1 MIFTTLIEP
10 RELHAFM
17 LNQKVSGNRNI
28 IILDCSCSIADPE
41 LGIKLYAKE
50 HIPGAVLVDF
60 DRYVTGKVAQGTGR
74 HPMPD
79 RETFRQSMKY
89 FGIRPDRQVVLYDQG
104 GLGFATR
111 FWYELRWLGLENVC
125 VLDGGM
131 TAWKEENLP
140 VTDKP
145 TEPLKDGKIPELEP
159 LEVPVPME
167 TVQDNL
173 KTKEYLEVDARPA
186 LRFQGIGE
194 TIDHKAG
201 HIPGA
206 VNRPGSENFLPDGR
220 FKPAPV
226 LREEFLKLL
235 DGRAPDKVINSC
247 GSGVNASANLL
258 AELKRSF
265 LDPALKQ
272 INEKTPLLAKYSID
286 DSGKFLFSIID
297 KQNPV

>member
-28 IILDCSCSIADPE
+28 IILDCSCSIPDPE

-74 HPMPD
+74 HPMPG
-79 RETFRQSMKY
+79 RETFRQSMEY

-247 GSGVNASANLL
+247 GSCVNASANLFAMDL
-258 AELKRSF
+258 SGLYGSKLYVGSWS
-265 LDPALKQ
+265 Q
-272 INEKTPLLAKYSID
+272 WID
-286 DSGKFLFSIID
+286 DD
-297 KQNPV
+297 ANPVATGK

>member
-10 RELHAFM
+10 RELHTFM
-17 LNQKVSGNRNI
+17 LNQKVSGNSNI

-41 LGIKLYAKE
+41 LGLKLYVKE
-50 HIPGAVLVDF
+50 HISGAVLVDF
-60 DRYVTGKVAQGTGR
+60 DRYVTGKVAHGTGR

-79 RETFRQSMKY
+79 RETFRKSMEY

-104 GLGFATR
+104 ALGFATR

-125 VLDGGM
+125 VLDGGF
-131 TAWKEENLP
+131 TAWKKEKLP
-140 VTDKP
+140 VTDKL
-145 TEPLKDGKIPELEP
+145 TEPLKDGKIPKLEP
-159 LEVPVPME
+159 LEVPVPMK

-173 KTKEYLEVDARPA
+173 KTKEFLEVDARPA

-235 DGRAPDKVINSC
+235 DGRTPDKVINSC
-247 GSGVNASANLL
+247 GSGVNASANLFAMGL
-258 AELKRSF
+258 SGLYGSKLYVGSWS
-265 LDPALKQ
+265 Q
-272 INEKTPLLAKYSID
+272 WID
-286 DSGKFLFSIID
+286 DD
-297 KQNPV
+297 ANPVATGK

>member
-1 MIFTTLIEP
+1 
-10 RELHAFM
+10 M
-17 LNQKVSGNRNI
+17 LNQKVSGNSNI

-41 LGIKLYAKE
+41 LGLKLYVKE
-50 HIPGAVLVDF
+50 HISGAVLVDF
-60 DRYVTGKVAQGTGR
+60 DHYVTGKVAHGTGR

-79 RETFRQSMKY
+79 RETFRKSMEY

-104 GLGFATR
+104 ALGFATR

-125 VLDGGM
+125 VLDGGF
-131 TAWKEENLP
+131 TAWKKEKLP
-140 VTDKP
+140 VTDKL

-159 LEVPVPME
+159 LEVPVPMK

-173 KTKEYLEVDARPA
+173 KTKEFLEVDARPA

-235 DGRAPDKVINSC
+235 DGRTPDKVINSC
-247 GSGVNASANLL
+247 GSGVNASANLFAMDL
-258 AELKRSF
+258 SGLYGSKLYVGSWS
-265 LDPALKQ
+265 Q
-272 INEKTPLLAKYSID
+272 WID
-286 DSGKFLFSIID
+286 DD
-297 KQNPV
+297 ANPVATGK

>member
-1 MIFTTLIEP
+1 
-10 RELHAFM
+10 M
-17 LNQKVSGNRNI
+17 LNQKVSGNSNI

-41 LGIKLYAKE
+41 LGLKLYVKE
-50 HIPGAVLVDF
+50 HISGAVLVDF
-60 DRYVTGKVAQGTGR
+60 DRYVTGKVAHGTGR

-79 RETFRQSMKY
+79 RETFRKSMEY

-104 GLGFATR
+104 ALGFATR

-247 GSGVNASANLL
+247 GSGVNASANLFAMDL
-258 AELKRSF
+258 SGLYGSKLYVGSWS
-265 LDPALKQ
+265 Q
-272 INEKTPLLAKYSID
+272 WID
-286 DSGKFLFSIID
+286 DD
-297 KQNPV
+297 ANPVVTGK

>member
-247 GSGVNASANLL
+247 GSGVNAYANLFAMDL
-258 AELKRSF
+258 SGLYGSKLYVGSWS
-265 LDPALKQ
+265 Q
-272 INEKTPLLAKYSID
+272 WID
-286 DSGKFLFSIID
+286 DD
-297 KQNPV
+297 ANPVATGK

>member
-1 MIFTTLIEP
+1 
-10 RELHAFM
+10 M
-17 LNQKVSGNRNI
+17 LNQKVSGNSNI

-41 LGIKLYAKE
+41 LGLKLYVKE

-60 DRYVTGKVAQGTGR
+60 DRYVTGKVAHGTGR

-79 RETFRQSMKY
+79 RETFCKSMEY

-125 VLDGGM
+125 VLDGGF
-131 TAWKEENLP
+131 TAWKEEKLP
-140 VTDKP
+140 VTDKL

-159 LEVPVPME
+159 LEVPVPMK

-173 KTKEYLEVDARPA
+173 KTKEFLEVDARPA

-235 DGRAPDKVINSC
+235 DGRTPDKVINSC
-247 GSGVNASANLL
+247 GSGVNASASLFAMDL
-258 AELKRSF
+258 SGLYGSKLYVGSWS
-265 LDPALKQ
+265 Q
-272 INEKTPLLAKYSID
+272 WID
-286 DSGKFLFSIID
+286 DD
-297 KQNPV
+297 ANPVATGK

>member
-74 HPMPD
+74 RPMPD

-247 GSGVNASANLL
+247 GSGVNASANLFAMDL
-258 AELKRSF
+258 SGLYGSKLYVGSWS
-265 LDPALKQ
+265 Q
-272 INEKTPLLAKYSID
+272 WID
-286 DSGKFLFSIID
+286 DD
-297 KQNPV
+297 ANPVATGK

>member
-28 IILDCSCSIADPE
+28 IILDCSCSIPDPE

-74 HPMPD
+74 HPMPG
-79 RETFRQSMKY
+79 RETFRQSMEY

-247 GSGVNASANLL
+247 GSGANASANLFAMDL
-258 AELKRSF
+258 SGLYGSKLYVGSWS
-265 LDPALKQ
+265 Q
-272 INEKTPLLAKYSID
+272 WID
-286 DSGKFLFSIID
+286 DD
-297 KQNPV
+297 ANPVATGK

>member
-28 IILDCSCSIADPE
+28 IILDCSCSIPDPE

-74 HPMPD
+74 HPMPG
-79 RETFRQSMKY
+79 RETFRQSMEY

-247 GSGVNASANLL
+247 GSVVNASANLFAMDL
-258 AELKRSF
+258 SGLYGSKLYVGSWS
-265 LDPALKQ
+265 Q
-272 INEKTPLLAKYSID
+272 WID
-286 DSGKFLFSIID
+286 DD
-297 KQNPV
+297 ANPVATGK

>member
-247 GSGVNASANLL
+247 GSCVNASANLFAMDL
-258 AELKRSF
+258 SGLYGSKLYVGSWS
-265 LDPALKQ
+265 Q
-272 INEKTPLLAKYSID
+272 WID
-286 DSGKFLFSIID
+286 DD
-297 KQNPV
+297 ANPVATGK

>member
-247 GSGVNASANLL
+247 GSGVNVREPLCNGF
-258 AELKRSF
+258 KRS
-265 LDPALKQ
+265 LRIETLCWLM
-272 INEKTPLLAKYSID
+272 E
-286 DSGKFLFSIID
+286 
-297 KQNPV
+297 PVD

>member
-28 IILDCSCSIADPE
+28 IILDCSCSIPDPE

-74 HPMPD
+74 HPMPG
-79 RETFRQSMKY
+79 RETFRQSMEY

-226 LREEFLKLL
+226 LREDFLKLL
-235 DGRAPDKVINSC
+235 DAHRTK
-247 GSGVNASANLL
+247 
-258 AELKRSF
+258 
-265 LDPALKQ
+265 
-272 INEKTPLLAKYSID
+272 
-286 DSGKFLFSIID
+286 
-297 KQNPV
+297 

>member
-28 IILDCSCSIADPE
+28 IILDCSCSIPDPE

-74 HPMPD
+74 HPMPG
-79 RETFRQSMKY
+79 RETFRQSMEY

-247 GSGVNASANLL
+247 GSGVTASANLFAMDL
-258 AELKRSF
+258 SGLYGSKLYVGSWS
-265 LDPALKQ
+265 Q
-272 INEKTPLLAKYSID
+272 WID
-286 DSGKFLFSIID
+286 DD
-297 KQNPV
+297 ANPVATGK

>member
-28 IILDCSCSIADPE
+28 IILDCSCSIPDPE

-247 GSGVNASANLL
+247 GSDVNASANLFAMDL
-258 AELKRSF
+258 SGLYGSKLYVGSWS
-265 LDPALKQ
+265 Q
-272 INEKTPLLAKYSID
+272 WID
-286 DSGKFLFSIID
+286 DD
-297 KQNPV
+297 ANPVATGK

>member
-10 RELHAFM
+10 RELHTFM
-17 LNQKVSGNRNI
+17 LNQKVSGNSNI

-41 LGIKLYAKE
+41 LGLKLYVKE
-50 HIPGAVLVDF
+50 HISGAVLVDF
-60 DRYVTGKVAQGTGR
+60 DRYVTGKVAHGTGR

-79 RETFRQSMKY
+79 RETFRKSMEY

-104 GLGFATR
+104 ALGFATR

-125 VLDGGM
+125 VLDGGF
-131 TAWKEENLP
+131 TAWKKEKLP
-140 VTDKP
+140 VTDKL

-159 LEVPVPME
+159 LEVPVPMK

-173 KTKEYLEVDARPA
+173 KTKEFLEVDARPA

-235 DGRAPDKVINSC
+235 DGRTPDKVINSC
-247 GSGVNASANLL
+247 GSGVNASATLFAMDL
-258 AELKRSF
+258 SGLYGSKLYVGSWS
-265 LDPALKQ
+265 Q
-272 INEKTPLLAKYSID
+272 WID
-286 DSGKFLFSIID
+286 DD
-297 KQNPV
+297 ANPVVTGK

>member
-1 MIFTTLIEP
+1 
-10 RELHAFM
+10 M
-17 LNQKVSGNRNI
+17 LNQKVSGNSNI

-41 LGIKLYAKE
+41 LGLKLYVKE
-50 HIPGAVLVDF
+50 HIPGAVLADF
-60 DRYVTGKVAQGTGR
+60 DRYVTGKVAHGTGR

-79 RETFRQSMKY
+79 RETFRKSMEY

-125 VLDGGM
+125 VLDGGF
-131 TAWKEENLP
+131 TAWKEEKLP
-140 VTDKP
+140 VTDKL

-159 LEVPVPME
+159 LEVPVPMK

-173 KTKEYLEVDARPA
+173 KTKEFLEVDARPA

-235 DGRAPDKVINSC
+235 DGRTPDKVINSC
-247 GSGVNASANLL
+247 GSGVNASANLFAMDL
-258 AELKRSF
+258 SGLYGSKLYVGSWS
-265 LDPALKQ
+265 Q
-272 INEKTPLLAKYSID
+272 WID
-286 DSGKFLFSIID
+286 DD
-297 KQNPV
+297 ANPVATGK

>member
-89 FGIRPDRQVVLYDQG
+89 FGI
-104 GLGFATR
+104 
-111 FWYELRWLGLENVC
+111 RWLGLENVC

-247 GSGVNASANLL
+247 GSGVNASANLFAMDL
-258 AELKRSF
+258 SGLYGSKLYVGSWS
-265 LDPALKQ
+265 Q
-272 INEKTPLLAKYSID
+272 WID
-286 DSGKFLFSIID
+286 DD
-297 KQNPV
+297 ANPVATGK

>member
-28 IILDCSCSIADPE
+28 IILDCSCSIPDPE

-74 HPMPD
+74 HPMPG
-79 RETFRQSMKY
+79 RETFRQSMEY

-247 GSGVNASANLL
+247 GSGVNASANL
-258 AELKRSF
+258 F
-265 LDPALKQ
+265 
-272 INEKTPLLAKYSID
+272 AKDLSGLYGSKLYVGSWSQWID
-286 DSGKFLFSIID
+286 DD
-297 KQNPV
+297 ANPVATGK

>member
-10 RELHAFM
+10 RELHTFM
-17 LNQKVSGNRNI
+17 LNQKVSGNSNI

-41 LGIKLYAKE
+41 LGLKLYVKE
-50 HIPGAVLVDF
+50 HISGAVLVDF
-60 DRYVTGKVAQGTGR
+60 DRYVTGKVAHGTGR

-79 RETFRQSMKY
+79 RETFRKSMEY

-104 GLGFATR
+104 ALGFATR

-125 VLDGGM
+125 VLDGGF
-131 TAWKEENLP
+131 TAWKKEKLP
-140 VTDKP
+140 VTDKL

-159 LEVPVPME
+159 LEVPVPMK

-173 KTKEYLEVDARPA
+173 KTKEFLEVDARPA

-235 DGRAPDKVINSC
+235 DGRTPDKVINSC
-247 GSGVNASANLL
+247 GSGANLFAMDL
-258 AELKRSF
+258 SGLYGSKLYVGSWS
-265 LDPALKQ
+265 Q
-272 INEKTPLLAKYSID
+272 WID
-286 DSGKFLFSIID
+286 DD
-297 KQNPV
+297 ANPVATGK

>member
-1 MIFTTLIEP
+1 
-10 RELHAFM
+10 M
-17 LNQKVSGNRNI
+17 LNENQLKLLRHLARFNL
-28 IILDCSCSIADPE
+28 LDYPSCLDMLNNDGGSDRTA
-41 LGIKLYAKE
+41 LSYAFRPLTKN
-50 HIPGAVLVDF
+50 
-60 DRYVTGKVAQGTGR
+60 RYVSKDKRGCVSILAKGR
-74 HPMPD
+74 AL
-79 RETFRQSMKY
+79 F
-89 FGIRPDRQVVLYDQG
+89 
-104 GLGFATR
+104 
-111 FWYELRWLGLENVC
+111 
-125 VLDGGM
+125 
-131 TAWKEENLP
+131 
-140 VTDKP
+140 
-145 TEPLKDGKIPELEP
+145 PELEP

-247 GSGVNASANLL
+247 GSGVNASANLFAMDL
-258 AELKRSF
+258 SGLYGSKLYVGSWS
-265 LDPALKQ
+265 Q
-272 INEKTPLLAKYSID
+272 WID
-286 DSGKFLFSIID
+286 DD
-297 KQNPV
+297 ANPVATGK

>member
-10 RELHAFM
+10 RELHTFM
-17 LNQKVSGNRNI
+17 LNQKVSGNSNI

-41 LGIKLYAKE
+41 LGLKLYVKE
-50 HIPGAVLVDF
+50 HISGAVLVDF
-60 DRYVTGKVAQGTGR
+60 DRYVTGKVAHGTGR

-79 RETFRQSMKY
+79 RETFRKSMEY

-104 GLGFATR
+104 ALGFATR

-125 VLDGGM
+125 VLDGGF
-131 TAWKEENLP
+131 TAWKKEKLP
-140 VTDKP
+140 VTDKL

-159 LEVPVPME
+159 LEVPVPMK

-173 KTKEYLEVDARPA
+173 KTKEFLEVDARPA

-235 DGRAPDKVINSC
+235 DGRTPDKVINSC
-247 GSGVNASANLL
+247 GSGVNASEPLCNGF
-258 AELKRSF
+258 KRS
-265 LDPALKQ
+265 LRIETLCRLVESVD
-272 INEKTPLLAKYSID
+272 
-286 DSGKFLFSIID
+286 
-297 KQNPV
+297 